1 MPANT
6 FGEHLRLTTFGE
18 SHGQAIGGVLEGV
31 PAGID
36 LDLDAIQHMLDR
48 RRPGQSAVSTPR
60 KESDRLEILS
70 GVYEGRTTGTPIG
83 LLIRNE
89 HHHSADYDAMKD
101 LFRPSH
107 ADYTYYKKY
116 GLRDHRGGGR
126 SSARETAVRVAGGAI
141 ARQVL
146 PPSVRIVAYVSAVG
160 GIALWDDYTH
170 YDLSRVDDNIVR
182 CPDALMAAPETYQDA
197 AKAAEMEAL
206 IREVRAQGDS
216 IGGVVTCVVQGVPA
230 GWGEPI
236 FDRLEARLA
245 AACLGIPA
253 AKGFEIGSGFSGS
266 AMRGSQHNDLF
277 TEGGRTLTNRSG
289 GVQGGI
295 SNGMDIVFRVA
306 FKPVATI
313 LKAQPTIDIHGQ
325 PAVVEGRGRHDPCV
339 VPRAVVVVE
348 AMTALTLADFYLL
361 DRMSRR

>member
-1 MPANT
+1 
-6 FGEHLRLTTFGE
+6 
-18 SHGQAIGGVLEGV
+18 
-31 PAGID
+31 
-36 LDLDAIQHMLDR
+36 MLDR

-70 GVYEGRTTGTPIG
+70 GVFESRTTGTPIG

-89 HHHSADYDAMKD
+89 HQHSADYNAMKD

-116 GLRDHRGGGR
+116 GVRDHRGGGR

-160 GIALWDDYTH
+160 GISLWDDYTH

-182 CPDALMAAPETYQDA
+182 CPDA

-216 IGGVVTCVVQGVPA
+216 VGGVVTCVAQGVRPDGANPFSTGWKPSGSRPA
-230 GWGEPI
+230 SAFRP
-236 FDRLEARLA
+236 RKASRSA
-245 AACLGIPA
+245 AAFPVRPCGVH
-253 AKGFEIGSGFSGS
+253 ST
-266 AMRGSQHNDLF
+266 NDLF
-277 TEGGRTLTNRSG
+277 TEGGRHLTTVRAACRAASPTAWTSSSEWPSNPLPPSSKRSLPSTSTASLRWSKAAAG
-289 GVQGGI
+289 TI
-295 SNGMDIVFRVA
+295 PASF
-306 FKPVATI
+306 PVRSWWS
-313 LKAQPTIDIHGQ
+313 K
-325 PAVVEGRGRHDPCV
+325 R
-339 VPRAVVVVE
+339 
-348 AMTALTLADFYLL
+348 
-361 DRMSRR
+361 

>member
-1 MPANT
+1 
-6 FGEHLRLTTFGE
+6 
-18 SHGQAIGGVLEGV
+18 
-31 PAGID
+31 
-36 LDLDAIQHMLDR
+36 
-48 RRPGQSAVSTPR
+48 
-60 KESDRLEILS
+60 
-70 GVYEGRTTGTPIG
+70 
-83 LLIRNE
+83 
-89 HHHSADYDAMKD
+89 
-101 LFRPSH
+101 
-107 ADYTYYKKY
+107 
-116 GLRDHRGGGR
+116 
-126 SSARETAVRVAGGAI
+126 
-141 ARQVL
+141 
-146 PPSVRIVAYVSAVG
+146 
-160 GIALWDDYTH
+160 
-170 YDLSRVDDNIVR
+170 
-182 CPDALMAAPETYQDA
+182 
-197 AKAAEMEAL
+197 MEAL

-216 IGGVVTCVVQGVPA
+216 VGGVVTCVAQGVPA

-266 AMRGSQHNDLF
+266 TMRGSQHNDLF

-325 PAVVEGRGRHDPCV
+325 PTVVEGRGRHDPCV

>member
-18 SHGQAIGGVLEGV
+18 SHGVAIGGVLEGV

-70 GVYEGRTTGTPIG
+70 GVFESRTTGTPIG

-89 HHHSADYDAMKD
+89 HQHSADYNAMKD

-116 GLRDHRGGGR
+116 GVRDHRGGGR

-182 CPDALMAAPETYQDA
+182 CPDA
-197 AKAAEMEAL
+197 AKAAEMATSMCGMDTLVFTAGIGEHAPA
-206 IREVRAQGDS
+206 VRA
-216 IGGVVTCVVQGVPA
+216 GVA
-230 GWGEPI
+230 
-236 FDRLEARLA
+236 DRLAFMGVKMDHARNALRGDGA
-245 AACLGIPA
+245 WCLSAKDSKVKIFVIPTDE
-253 AKGFEIGSGFSGS
+253 EIVI
-266 AMRGSQHNDLF
+266 ARD
-277 TEGGRTLTNRSG
+277 TLC
-289 GVQGGI
+289 
-295 SNGMDIVFRVA
+295 IVTG
-306 FKPVATI
+306 KPI
-313 LKAQPTIDIHGQ
+313 
-325 PAVVEGRGRHDPCV
+325 E
-339 VPRAVVVVE
+339 
-348 AMTALTLADFYLL
+348 
-361 DRMSRR
+361 

>member
-18 SHGQAIGGVLEGV
+18 SHGVAIGGVLEGV

-48 RRPGQSAVSTPR
+48 RRPGQSAVSPPR

-70 GVYEGRTTGTPIG
+70 GVFESRTTGTPIG

-89 HHHSADYDAMKD
+89 HQHSADYNAMKD

-116 GLRDHRGGGR
+116 GVRDHRGGGR

-160 GIALWDDYTH
+160 GISLWDDYTH

-182 CPDALMAAPETYQDA
+182 CPDA

-216 IGGVVTCVVQGVPA
+216 VGGVVTCVAQGVPA

-266 AMRGSQHNDLF
+266 TMRGSQHNDLF

-325 PAVVEGRGRHDPCV
+325 PTVVEGRGRHDPCV

>member
-1 MPANT
+1 MEPAEKSLKNSLEIT
-6 FGEHLRLTTFGE
+6 RGKNDCFLICDFGALSPE
-18 SHGQAIGGVLEGV
+18 SFARS
-31 PAGID
+31 
-36 LDLDAIQHMLDR
+36 LDFLKRQSWTPDI
-48 RRPGQSAVSTPR
+48 SAV
-60 KESDRLEILS
+60 L
-70 GVYEGRTTGTPIG
+70 G
-83 LLIRNE
+83 
-89 HHHSADYDAMKD
+89 
-101 LFRPSH
+101 F
-107 ADYTYYKKY
+107 
-116 GLRDHRGGGR
+116 
-126 SSARETAVRVAGGAI
+126 
-141 ARQVL
+141 
-146 PPSVRIVAYVSAVG
+146 
-160 GIALWDDYTH
+160 
-170 YDLSRVDDNIVR
+170 DLSRVDDNIVR
-182 CPDALMAAPETYQDA
+182 CPDA

-216 IGGVVTCVVQGVPA
+216 VGGVVTCVAQGVPA

-266 AMRGSQHNDLF
+266 TMRGSQHNDLF

-325 PAVVEGRGRHDPCV
+325 PTVVEGRGRHDPCV